1 MSLSFLGT
9 WAGAVQVVR
18 EGSHRAAAGRRGK
31 SSCLEAG
38 PGKLCSRP
46 ELNDNC
52 LVMSG

>member
-9 WAGAVQVVR
+9 WAGGVLVVR

-38 PGKLCSRP
+38 PGKLCSRA
-46 ELNDNC
+46 EINANR